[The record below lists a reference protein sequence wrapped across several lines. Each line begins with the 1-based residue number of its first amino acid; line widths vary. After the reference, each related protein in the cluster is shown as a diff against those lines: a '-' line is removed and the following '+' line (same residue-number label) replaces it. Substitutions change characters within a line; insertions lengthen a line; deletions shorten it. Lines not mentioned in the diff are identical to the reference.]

1 MEIKKNSKNLMLEE
15 AGKYC
20 LDLSKLVFGGVIL
33 VGIMDLSINIA
44 VLLAVGVVIVA
55 ILAYTG
61 FAFLK
66 LSNAKKK

>member
-1 MEIKKNSKNLMLEE
+1 
-15 AGKYC
+15 
-20 LDLSKLVFGGVIL
+20 
-33 VGIMDLSINIA
+33 MDLSINIA

>member
-1 MEIKKNSKNLMLEE
+1 MESENSNRSLMQEE

-33 VGIMDLSINIA
+33 VGIMDLSINITA
-44 VLLAVGVVIVA
+44 LLIVGVVIVA

-66 LSNAKKK
+66 LSNTKKK